1 MRSKKNRKSAFKV
14 FSLMGFIAAVC
25 YGAYGLDYLKLDSL
39 RNLYEAV
46 EFSHGAHVEY
56 VGGDCK
62 TCHHYAEEP
71 LPCKECH
78 EPFTVYRYKGA
89 ERKTSL
95 GLKGAYHGQCLK
107 CHKEAGGPTGCEDC
121 HPRASKKS

>member
-1 MRSKKNRKSAFKV
+1 MRSKDKVRKAFGV
-14 FSLMGFIAAVC
+14 SFLTGFMVAVC
-25 YGAYGLDYLKLDSL
+25 YVAYGLDYLKLDSL

-62 TCHHYAEEP
+62 TCHHHAEEP
-71 LPCKECH
+71 LPCRECH
-78 EPFTVYRYKGA
+78 EPIVVYRYKGP
-89 ERKTSL
+89 ERKSSL

-107 CHKEAGGPTGCEDC
+107 CHRDMGGPTGCEDC
-121 HPRASKKS
+121 HPRAPRKS